1 LSVASSSEV
10 LANGMTATAGF
21 AILSDDLDN
30 TENSGTASLAGE
42 FGMLTVGYSY
52 ASSAADKD
60 SDLGTQDGIHEGQTA
75 FTVSYA
81 LGDLVC
87 SAGKVNVKDADT
99 SPNA

>member
-1 LSVASSSEV
+1 
-10 LANGMTATAGF
+10 MTATAGF